1 MTKNAL
7 IEFFGWIGVF
17 AILVAYAGNLL
28 GLLHVDN
35 ITYLLLNALGSLGVL
50 IDAVHQKNWQPVV
63 LNAVWI
69 GLAIFGFV
77 RVMM

>member
-1 MTKNAL
+1 MTKNTL

-35 ITYLLLNALGSLGVL
+35 VIYLLLNAFGSLGVL
-50 IDAVHQKNWQPVV
+50 VDAVHQKNWQPVV

-69 GLAIFGFV
+69 SLAIFGFV
-77 RVMM
+77 RIMM